1 MVAIRSIPRYPIP
14 DDKEF
19 APRSVNDTE
28 GRAADAAAADAASD
42 GASIGASNEFK
53 LAYGD
58 AQAQHLANETNCAV
72 KRHFHELPG
81 CQHTWPTM
89 LVHFIPGDP
98 NAQLPEI
105 EPPV

>member
-1 MVAIRSIPRYPIP
+1 MAERSVPRYPIP
-14 DDKEF
+14 EDKEF
-19 APRSVNDTE
+19 GPRSVNDTE
-28 GRAADAAAADAASD
+28 GRLADAAAAEAASD
-42 GASIGASNEFK
+42 GAALSAESDRK

-72 KRHFHELPG
+72 KRHFHVLPE

-89 LVHFIPGDP
+89 VVHFIPGDP
-98 NAQLPEI
+98 NATLPEI